1 MSIIVGQQVYD
12 LREDEVPP
20 IDYGTLG
27 VRIRKWKKRMD
38 DFFFR
43 GENGGFRS
51 IEEGWGRNLGTMVNQ
66 RCGEGRGNR
75 NSLSGVECG
84 WERLWRY
91 RRWKEEGEVRVLGL
105 GLAAKAKEKDG

>member
-1 MSIIVGQQVYD
+1 LSIIVGQQVYD

-27 VRIRKWKKRMD
+27 VRIRKWKKKEWMI
-38 DFFFR
+38 FFR

-75 NSLSGVECG
+75 NSLSGVEWSVVG
-84 WERLWRY
+84 SGFGDTVDG
-91 RRWKEEGEVRVLGL
+91 RRRVKLGY
-105 GLAAKAKEKDG
+105 

>member
-1 MSIIVGQQVYD
+1 
-12 LREDEVPP
+12 
-20 IDYGTLG
+20 
-27 VRIRKWKKRMD
+27 
-38 DFFFR
+38 
-43 GENGGFRS
+43 
-51 IEEGWGRNLGTMVNQ
+51 MVNQ

-105 GLAAKAKEKDG
+105 GLAAKVKGKDG